1 MKKLRNIIAI
11 LVGCIVIGFIGFI
24 YLSNPLVYYGNSTY
38 EEPSGYK
45 DIVFEIKNE
54 GISAVLIKEVLV
66 NNQPGDEIIEL
77 GISHDTFQ
85 IVQSETENE
94 QIKFYPLG
102 EMEIITTIPNDQAFK
117 LLREKK
123 MTPFHHGIR
132 VKNYHEPIKTLT
144 IKYKYFGFLVT
155 KELNVCLVC

>member
-1 MKKLRNIIAI
+1 MKKLRNIIVI
-11 LVGCIVIGFIGFI
+11 LLGCIVLGFVSFI
-24 YLSNPLVYYGNSTY
+24 YLSDPLVYYGNSTY

-54 GISAVLIKEVLV
+54 GISKVLIKEVLV

-85 IVQSETENE
+85 IVQSETGNE

-102 EMEIITTIPNDQAFK
+102 EMEVITKIPKDQAYK
-117 LLREKK
+117 LFHQKK
-123 MTPFHHGIR
+123 MTPFHYGIR
-132 VKNYHEPIKTLT
+132 VKNYNEPIKTLT
-144 IKYKYFGFLVT
+144 IKYEYFGFPVT
-155 KELNVCLVC
+155 KEVNVCLGC